1 LYKKSCLLRGDDDQS
16 ADELRSQAEQLV
28 FAFAGD
34 MRLDIPRTTT
44 GEVEYSPFIMFF
56 FK

>member
-34 MRLDIPRTTT
+34 MRVDIPRTTT